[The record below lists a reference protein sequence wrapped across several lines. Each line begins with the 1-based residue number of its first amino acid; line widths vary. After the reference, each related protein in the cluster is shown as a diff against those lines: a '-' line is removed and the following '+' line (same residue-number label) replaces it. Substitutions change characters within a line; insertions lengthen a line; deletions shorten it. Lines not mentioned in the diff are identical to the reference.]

1 MGDGELLRWMYEAS
15 GGWSPGE
22 WLLAQ
27 DAHFAWGL
35 AITFGVYAAHLD
47 HWLIPFI
54 LLAELLLKEAVFDQI
69 VERNPLWPN
78 GFIDWSFYVLGAGA
92 GYFLLHL

>member
-1 MGDGELLRWMYEAS
+1 VGEVLRRVYEAS

-47 HWLIPFI
+47 HWFIPFI

-69 VERNPLWPN
+69 VERSPLWPD
-78 GFIDWSFYVLGAGA
+78 GFVDWSFYVLGAGA